1 MLIERRK
8 IPFFTLWKLNGS
20 SFEQTWI
27 PFNKG
32 CFVPTLV
39 EIGQVVQ
46 EKKISE
52 LCQCIYAISYYV
64 SLEKKRGPANSFEQ
78 TLISITQG
86 CSVQSLVEID
96 SGEDFQISLMYFCYF
111 LIIPLWIKMWLF
123 IWTNFNPLNPMM
135 PCDKFSWNWYRWVM
149 NPLSSV
155 VE

>member
-1 MLIERRK
+1 MEG
-8 IPFFTLWKLNGS
+8 P
-20 SFEQTWI
+20 SFEPTLI
-27 PFNKG
+27 PIAQG

-46 EKKISE
+46 EKKISV

-86 CSVQSLVEID
+86 CSVQSLVQID

-111 LIIPLWIKMWLF
+111 LIISPWIRMWLF
-123 IWTNFNPLNPMM
+123 I
-135 PCDKFSWNWYRWVM
+135 
-149 NPLSSV
+149 
-155 VE
+155 

>member
-1 MLIERRK
+1 MGSDDGGSREKDVLILFMYFCYFIIISRPWRMEG
-8 IPFFTLWKLNGS
+8 P
-20 SFEQTWI
+20 SFEQTLI
-27 PFNKG
+27 PIAQG

-96 SGEDFQISLMYFCYF
+96 SGEDFQISLMFF
-111 LIIPLWIKMWLF
+111 LLFPYHPPLDKDMALH
-123 IWTNFNPLNPMM
+123 LN
-135 PCDKFSWNWYRWVM
+135 K
-149 NPLSSV
+149 L
-155 VE
+155 